1 MTTNLIIEPVGIKIH
16 LPSEVQEI
24 FSVIKEYGAEAFVV
38 GGCVRDSILGR
49 PVHDYD
55 ICTPVPVSE
64 LQTVFEEKGYHVIPT
79 GIKHGTITVMINGQ
93 GYEITTYR
101 KDGDY
106 SDGRHP
112 DNVEFTSDLIEDLSR
127 RDFTINAMAYNP
139 ETGLVDPFGGFQDIY
154 NHIIRC
160 VGDPCLRF
168 NEDGLRIMRGVR
180 FSAQLGFR
188 IDVNT
193 RQAINDLKD
202 NLGNISA
209 ERINSELVKIITSH
223 HPFVIMN
230 YPGVLFKII
239 PEFCELWAFD
249 LDEPDEC
256 YSAYGHTRTAL
267 CFTDLK
273 DLVVRLAILFHDI
286 GKPYCYSIDEFELKH
301 YDGHEKIG
309 ADLTDKIMRRLK
321 FDNKTREQVVELV
334 LYHNIELKS
343 DKYYIK
349 TLLNALGVQQFK
361 RLIKLQSSI
370 IQAQADLYK
379 AEKLE
384 HLKNVKDIFDEIL
397 VNQECFTLQD
407 LAIHGDDIKKYMYI
421 KEGKDIGHWLDMI
434 LNQVMYGN
442 LSNNRDELIA
452 YMIGISDGWI
462 KI

>member
-1 MTTNLIIEPVGIKIH
+1 MTTNLTIEPTGIKIYP
-16 LPSEVQEI
+16 PSEVQEI
-24 FSVIKEYGAEAFVV
+24 FSVINEYGAEAFVV

-64 LQTVFEEKGYHVIPT
+64 LQIIFEEKGYSVIPT
-79 GIKHGTITVMINGQ
+79 GIKHGTITVMINDQ

-101 KDGDY
+101 VDGNY

-112 DNVEFTSDLIEDLSR
+112 DNVEFTSNLIEDLSR

-139 ETGLVDPFGGFQDIY
+139 ETGLVDPFHGFQDIC
-154 NHIIRC
+154 NHFIRC
-160 VGDPCLRF
+160 VGNPYHRF
-168 NEDGLRIMRGVR
+168 NEDGLRIMRAIR

-188 IDVNT
+188 IDNAT
-193 RQAINDLKD
+193 RQAIDELAC
-202 NLGNISA
+202 NLNNISV
-209 ERINSELVKIITSH
+209 ERINSELVKMLTSH
-223 HPFVIMN
+223 HPGIIMN
-230 YPGVLFKII
+230 YPSVLFQII
-239 PEFCELWAFD
+239 PELRGLWGFD
-249 LDEPDEC
+249 LNEPDEC

-267 CFTDLK
+267 NLTDFK
-273 DLVVRLAILFHDI
+273 DLIVRLAILFHDI
-286 GKPYCYSIDEFELKH
+286 GKPLCYSVDEFELKH

-309 ADLTDKIMRRLK
+309 AHLTDNIMRRLR
-321 FDNKTREQVVELV
+321 FDTKTRERVVELV
-334 LYHNIELKS
+334 LYHDIELKA

-361 RLIKLQSSI
+361 RLIELKSSI
-370 IQAQADLYK
+370 IQAQAEPYI

-384 HLKNVKDIFDEIL
+384 HLKHVKDIFNEIL
-397 VNQECFTLQD
+397 IKQECFTLRD

-442 LSNNRDELIA
+442 LKNNRDELIA
-452 YMIGISDGWI
+452 YMIGVSDGWI

>member
-273 DLVVRLAILFHDI
+273 DLVARLAILFHDI